1 MLVGEVE
8 GVDRIRVGGQ
18 WRHILVHEGRGIGPC
33 PPDRG
38 AVQEQDRDRG
48 TVAVQGIAGDTAG
61 GRRPREGD
69 PCGGHAGGREA
80 GGGGGCP
87 GRGGGEGTKD
97 GAHRVPIGGGGEGGG
112 PVVGERG
119 GRGDGGLISGTFHF
133 VH

>member
-8 GVDRIRVGGQ
+8 GVDRIRVDGQ
-18 WRHILVHEGRGIGPC
+18 RRHILVHEGRGIGPC

-80 GGGGGCP
+80 GGGGGWP
-87 GRGGGEGTKD
+87 GRGGGKGAKG
-97 GAHRVPIGGGGEGGG
+97 GAHRGPVGGGGRGGR
-112 PVVGERG
+112 PVVRG
-119 GRGDGGLISGTFHF
+119 GRGGGRVLRSGGHVPTS
-133 VH
+133 

>member
-8 GVDRIRVGGQ
+8 GVDRIRVDGQ
-18 WRHILVHEGRGIGPC
+18 RRHILVHEGRGIGPC

-69 PCGGHAGGREA
+69 P
-80 GGGGGCP
+80 GGGA
-87 GRGGGEGTKD
+87 GRGRKT
-97 GAHRVPIGGGGEGGG
+97 AHTAYQSVAEARVAVPCWPPAALE
-112 PVVGERG
+112 VM
-119 GRGDGGLISGTFHF
+119 SSS
-133 VH
+133 